1 MSHVPQHDDPLIT
14 ITDPTE
20 DRYARLRLMDGYRRE
35 VLAEARV
42 LVVGAGALGNE
53 VLKNLALLG
62 VGYIVIVDF
71 DTIEASNLTRSILF
85 RMDDRGHA
93 KAEVAAERVR
103 EINPDVQIIP
113 LHGDITF
120 DVGLGVLQ
128 RMNVVIGCLD
138 NRAARLAVNRAC
150 WHVGTPWIDGAL
162 NVADGSV
169 RVFVP
174 PDGACYECLM
184 TKQDYTLAN
193 IRYACPPCTVME
205 GVAITTPM
213 SASIIGAMQVQEAVK
228 LLHGLPVQSAQGVVY
243 SAETLR
249 TTHITYPRRE
259 DCPAHQS
266 LDLDAVTSLP
276 QGVDDLTVG
285 DLLAIA
291 GAQLGERVVLV
302 PPDKVVTYWH
312 CPMCDVTEKVYRPYR
327 LVVPGD
333 VACPTCGTERVFDVA
348 ATVGSGDHTR
358 DIPLAQVGIPP
369 LHMVEVRTRRTS
381 AFFELSGDQ
390 GRVLAGW

>member
-1 MSHVPQHDDPLIT
+1 VSHDEPLIA
-14 ITDPTE
+14 ITDPDE

-35 VLAEARV
+35 VLAAARV

-62 VGYIVIVDF
+62 VGHIVIVDF

-85 RMDDRGHA
+85 RMDDRGRA

-103 EINPDVQIIP
+103 QINPDVQIVP

-120 DVGLGVLQ
+120 DVGLGLIQ
-128 RMNVVIGCLD
+128 RMDVVIGCLD
-138 NRAARLAVNRAC
+138 NRAARLSVNRAC
-150 WHVGTPWIDGAL
+150 WRVGTPWIDGAL

-169 RVFVP
+169 RVFIP
-174 PDGACYECLM
+174 PEGACYECLM
-184 TKQDYTLAN
+184 TRQDYALAN
-193 IRYACPPCTVME
+193 IRYACPPGTVME

-228 LLHGLPVQSAQGVVY
+228 LLHGLPVQSAQGVIY

-249 TTHITYPRRE
+249 TTHIAYPRRE
-259 DCPAHQS
+259 DCPAHQP
-266 LDLDAVTSLP
+266 LAPEHITSLS
-276 QGVDDLTVG
+276 QGVADLTVG
-285 DLLAIA
+285 TLLDIA
-291 GAQLGERVVLV
+291 AAKMGERAVLV
-302 PPDKVVTYWH
+302 PPDKVVRYWH
-312 CPMCDVTEKVYRPYR
+312 CPTCDATTPVYRPYR
-327 LVVPGD
+327 LVVPNE
-333 VACPTCGTERVFDVA
+333 VACPTCGTERIFDMAVSL
-348 ATVGSGDHTR
+348 GSSDDTR

-369 LHMVEVRTRRTS
+369 LHIVEVRTRRTH
-381 AFFELSGDQ
+381 AYFELSGDQ

>member
-1 MSHVPQHDDPLIT
+1 VSSASHDEPLIT
-14 ITDPTE
+14 ITDPAE
-20 DRYARLRLMDGYRRE
+20 DRYARLRLMNGYRRE
-35 VLAEARV
+35 VLAAARV

-62 VGYIVIVDF
+62 VGHVVIVDF

-85 RMDDRGHA
+85 RMDDRGRA

-103 EINPDVQIIP
+103 QINPDVQIIP

-120 DVGLGVLQ
+120 DVGLGVVQ
-128 RMNVVIGCLD
+128 RMDVVIGCLD

-150 WHVGTPWIDGAL
+150 WRVGTPWIDGAL

-169 RVFVP
+169 RVFIP
-174 PDGACYECLM
+174 PEGACYECLM
-184 TKQDYTLAN
+184 TKQDYALAN
-193 IRYACPPCTVME
+193 IRYACPPGTVME

-249 TTHITYPRRE
+249 TTHITYPRRA

-266 LDLDAVTSLP
+266 FPPEDVTSLSR
-276 QGVDDLTVG
+276 GVDDLTVG
-285 DLLAIA
+285 ALLEIA
-291 GAQLGERVVLV
+291 AAQLGERAVLV

-312 CPMCDVTEKVYRPYR
+312 CPTCDTTEKVYRPYR
-327 LVVPGD
+327 LVVPSE
-333 VACPTCGTERVFDVA
+333 VACPACSTERIFDVA
-348 ATVGSGDHTR
+348 ATLGSSDHTR

-369 LHMVEVRTRRTS
+369 LHIVEVRTRRTR
-381 AFFELSGDQ
+381 AYFELSGDQ
-390 GRVLAGW
+390 DRVLAGW